1 MRIALFEP
9 DIPQNTGNI
18 LRTSACLGIDVEIIG
33 PTGFIIDDKRFRR
46 AAMDYINYVNYT
58 IHIDWK
64 SFYNWSLDNNY
75 RLILL
80 TTKSKNNYT
89 KYNFQDD
96 DILIFGKE
104 SAGVPNFVHEC
115 VNKKITIPI
124 KEKLRSMNVSS
135 AVAMVVGEAQ
145 RQLKS

>member
-58 IHIDWK
+58 IHVDWK

-89 KYNFQDD
+89 KYNFQND
-96 DILIFGKE
+96 DILIFGKKVQE
-104 SAGVPNFVHEC
+104 SQILC
-115 VNKKITIPI
+115 
-124 KEKLRSMNVSS
+124 MNVLTKKLLF
-135 AVAMVVGEAQ
+135 
-145 RQLKS
+145 QLKKN